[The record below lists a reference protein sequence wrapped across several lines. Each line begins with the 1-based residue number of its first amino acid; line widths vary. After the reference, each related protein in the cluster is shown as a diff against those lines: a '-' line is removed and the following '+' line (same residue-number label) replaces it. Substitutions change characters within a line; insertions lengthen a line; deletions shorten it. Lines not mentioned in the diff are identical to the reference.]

1 LTPQPAGDVAVS
13 DMRALAAHDR
23 VILWGGVPGPMFA
36 PPFTWN
42 EVRQHVE
49 TLLSAWADGPFILG
63 VGDQV
68 PPDGDLDFVRK
79 IADLIRH

>member
-1 LTPQPAGDVAVS
+1 
-13 DMRALAAHDR
+13 MRALAANNR

-42 EVRQHVE
+42 DVRQHVE
-49 TLLSAWADGPFILG
+49 TLLSAWADTPFILG

-79 IADLIRH
+79 IADLIRQFD